1 MFWVIVVCVL
11 GRCGLSVFGV
21 IVVCRCFGS
30 LWFVGVLG
38 HCSLCFGSLWLVSV
52 LGRCGWSV
60 FRVNVVGQCF
70 GSLWLVSVLGQMRS
84 TWCVRSLPSADRRCQ
99 GRWSSASSFSAS
111 LLQAIAGVTSPDVND
126 NIEGIFF
133 KCLPRGSKR

>member
-1 MFWVIVVCVL
+1 MVGKRFGLVWLVGVFDNCGLSMCWVIVV
-11 GRCGLSVFGV
+11 G
-21 IVVCRCFGS
+21 RCFGS
-30 LWFVGVLG
+30 LRLVSVLG
-38 HCSLCFGSLWLVSV
+38 HCSL
-52 LGRCGWSV
+52 
-60 FRVNVVGQCF
+60 CF